1 MQIYKIVFNFSKK
14 NGILSANM
22 LFLRLSFNKA
32 SKNEL
37 MKQLKKRKRKKTIIW
52 TASILTL
59 LMVATLA
66 FLYSMLFKP
75 IELTETAYIYIDDD
89 RDYEEII
96 EQLQEK
102 VTLPNEDIFRLLAD
116 RMNYPNMVKT
126 GRYAIEDGMT
136 MPDLIRRLR
145 SGSQVPINLT
155 FNNIRTMENLAG
167 RLSSQLMADS
177 VSILNVLNDTSVA
190 TTYGFNEQTF
200 GAMFIPN
207 TYEVYWDTSIENLIN
222 RMKKEYDSF
231 WNAERRAKA
240 EKVGLTP
247 IEVTTLAS
255 IVEEE
260 ATYAD
265 EYAIVAGLYI
275 NRLNRGMRL
284 EADPTVKFA
293 LGDPSLRRILFKHLE
308 VESPYNTYKIDR
320 LPPGPIRIPSTT
332 SIEAT
337 LSPTQHNYIFM
348 CAKDDLS
355 GRHNFAVTHAEHARN
370 ARAYQRALNERGIY

>member
-1 MQIYKIVFNFSKK
+1 
-14 NGILSANM
+14 M

-200 GAMFIPN
+200 CAMFIPN
-207 TYEVYWDTSIENLIN
+207 KYEVYCDTSFENLIN